1 MLLVVEY
8 ITYSTIAVL
17 KESTY
22 VCDIADTYTS
32 YIVSYSLKR
41 VEHAVSWKMIIALLY
56 QAGNHF
62 YHLKQLHV
70 SIYSPI
76 M

>member
-8 ITYSTIAVL
+8 VTYSTIAVL
-17 KESTY
+17 KESMY
-22 VCDIADTYTS
+22 VRDIADTYTS
-32 YIVSYSLKR
+32 YIVSYSLKH
-41 VEHAVSWKMIIALLY
+41 VELAVSWKTIITVLY
-56 QAGNHF
+56 QVGNLF

-70 SIYSPI
+70 SLYSPI